1 MKKKTNW
8 KVIAGLAVAAL
19 TFLKFSEDLPV
30 RVFDQ
35 PEAPD
40 CPRQSTA
47 KWDDE
52 AKVWRCV
59 PKGVL

>member
-1 MKKKTNW
+1 MKKKTSW

-30 RVFDQ
+30 RVLDR
-35 PEAPD
+35 PEAPV
-40 CPRQSTA
+40 CPRQATA